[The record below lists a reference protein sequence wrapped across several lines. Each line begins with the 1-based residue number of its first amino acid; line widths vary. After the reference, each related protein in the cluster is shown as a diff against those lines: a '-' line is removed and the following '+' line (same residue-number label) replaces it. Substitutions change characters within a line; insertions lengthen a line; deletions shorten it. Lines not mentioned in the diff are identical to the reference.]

1 MKINKLDK
9 SNILCMMQ
17 LELIILRAFFSKKT
31 QINNRYP
38 MLLLYSS
45 KSQDFR
51 ELDML
56 RNKDI

>member
-17 LELIILRAFFSKKT
+17 LELIILRAFFNKKT
-31 QINNRYP
+31 QIIVRYP